1 MKMMIAGSRSIHD
14 FDLSVH
20 IPNDTELII
29 TGGAQGVD
37 TLAEQYA
44 DKHKISKLIIR
55 PRYEVYGK
63 AAPIL
68 RNQKMVEIA
77 DVVLVIWDGQSK
89 GTKSTIQYAQK
100 LQKELIVI
108 QI

>member
-1 MKMMIAGSRSIHD
+1 MKLMIAGSRSIQD

-20 IPNDTELII
+20 IPSDTELII

-37 TLAEQYA
+37 ALAEQYA
-44 DKHKISKLIIR
+44 DKHKISKLIVR
-55 PRYEVYGK
+55 PQYELYGK

-77 DVVLVIWDGQSK
+77 DMVLVIWDGQSK
-89 GTKSTIQYAQK
+89 GTKSTIQYA
-100 LQKELIVI
+100 
-108 QI
+108 

>member
-1 MKMMIAGSRSIHD
+1 MKLMIAGSRSIQT

-20 IPNDTELII
+20 IPENTDLII

-37 TLAEQYA
+37 ALAEQYA
-44 DKHKISKLIIR
+44 DKHRISKLIIR
-55 PRYEVYGK
+55 PQYDVYGK

-68 RNQKMVEIA
+68 RNKKMVEIA
-77 DVVLVIWDGQSK
+77 DVVLVIWDGQSV

>member
-1 MKMMIAGSRSIHD
+1 MKLMIAGSRSIQT
-14 FDLSVH
+14 FDLSAH
-20 IPNDTELII
+20 IPENTDLII

-37 TLAEQYA
+37 ALAEQYA
-44 DKHKISKLIIR
+44 DKHRISKLIIR
-55 PRYEVYGK
+55 PQYDVYGK

-68 RNQKMVEIA
+68 RNKKMVEIA
-77 DVVLVIWDGQSK
+77 DVVLVIWDGQSV

>member
-1 MKMMIAGSRSIHD
+1 MKLMIAGSRSIQN
-14 FDLSVH
+14 FDLSAY
-20 IPNDTELII
+20 IPENTDLII

-37 TLAEQYA
+37 ALAEQYA
-44 DKHKISKLIIR
+44 DKHRISKLIIR
-55 PRYEVYGK
+55 PQYDVYGK

-68 RNQKMVEIA
+68 RNKKMVEIA
-77 DVVLVIWDGQSK
+77 DVVLVIWDGQSV

-108 QI
+108 QM

>member
-1 MKMMIAGSRSIHD
+1 MKLMIAGSRSIQT
-14 FDLSVH
+14 FDLSAH
-20 IPNDTELII
+20 IPENTDLII

-37 TLAEQYA
+37 ALAEQYA
-44 DKHKISKLIIR
+44 DKHRISKLIIR
-55 PRYEVYGK
+55 PQYDVYGK

-68 RNQKMVEIA
+68 RNKKMVEIA
-77 DVVLVIWDGQSK
+77 DVVLVIWDGQSV

-108 QI
+108 QM

>member
-1 MKMMIAGSRSIHD
+1 MIAGSRSIQN
-14 FDLSVH
+14 FDLSAY
-20 IPNDTELII
+20 IPENTDLII

-37 TLAEQYA
+37 ALAEQYA
-44 DKHKISKLIIR
+44 DKHRISKLIIR
-55 PRYEVYGK
+55 PQYDVYGK

-68 RNQKMVEIA
+68 RNKKMVEIA
-77 DVVLVIWDGQSK
+77 DVVLVIWDGQSV

-108 QI
+108 QM

>member
-1 MKMMIAGSRSIHD
+1 MKLMIAGSRSIHD

-37 TLAEQYA
+37 ALAEQYA

-55 PRYEVYGK
+55 PQYELYGK

-89 GTKSTIQYAQK
+89 GSKGTIQYAKK
-100 LQKELIVI
+100 LQKELIVV
-108 QI
+108 QV